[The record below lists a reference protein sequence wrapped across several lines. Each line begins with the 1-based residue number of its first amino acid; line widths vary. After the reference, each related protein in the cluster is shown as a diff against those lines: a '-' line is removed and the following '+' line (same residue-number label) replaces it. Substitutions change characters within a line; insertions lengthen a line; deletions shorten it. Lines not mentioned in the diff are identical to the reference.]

1 MISFIPKEEKFFDLF
16 EQSAENAL
24 KGGRLF
30 LELLRDP
37 TNLEAKVGAIK
48 DVEHAGDQITHETM
62 EKLNKTF
69 ITPID
74 REDIHELISR
84 LDDVIDLIETAAEKI
99 MIFKVKNYD
108 PKFISLAEIL
118 VKSMEAL
125 LLAITCLKRMKN
137 PDAVLKSCIEANKLE
152 NEGDQVYR
160 QLLSALFEK
169 VTDPIEI
176 IKQKEIFE
184 DLENAID
191 KCEDVA
197 NVLEGVVLK
206 YA

>member
-191 KCEDVA
+191 KCEDVT

>member
-1 MISFIPKEEKFFDLF
+1 MVSIVPKEEKFFDLF

-30 LELLRDP
+30 LELLKDP
-37 TNLEAKVGAIK
+37 VNLESKVGAIK

-74 REDIHELISR
+74 REDIHELICS
-84 LDDVIDLIETAAEKI
+84 LDDIIDLIETVSEKI
-99 MIFKVKNYD
+99 MIFKVKKYD
-108 PKFISLAEIL
+108 PQFISLAEIL
-118 VKSMEAL
+118 VKSMEAI
-125 LLAITCLKRMKN
+125 LLAITCLKRMKK
-137 PDAVLKSCIEANKLE
+137 PDAIMKSCIEANKLE
-152 NEGDQVYR
+152 NDGDQVYR
-160 QLLSALFEK
+160 QLLSALFDNLK
-169 VTDPIEI
+169 DPIEI

-197 NVLEGVVLK
+197 NVLEGIVLK
-206 YA
+206 YS

>member
-30 LELLRDP
+30 LELLKDP
-37 TNLEAKVGAIK
+37 VNIETKVGAIK

-74 REDIHELISR
+74 REDIHELICS

-99 MIFKVKNYD
+99 MIFKVKKYD
-108 PKFISLAEIL
+108 PQFISLAEIL

-125 LLAITCLKRMKN
+125 LLAITCLKRMKK

-152 NEGDQVYR
+152 NDGDRIYR
-160 QLLSALFEK
+160 QLLSSLFDN

-176 IKQKEIFE
+176 IKQKEIIE